1 MLCCL
6 RGGLIAGFAAAALR
20 LPGRLYFRARR
31 GRRAG
36 LPAVVGFAALDVLA
50 AALAALI
57 LASTLV
63 YANGGELRMYAV
75 CAFLAGAA
83 IPTWAVREL
92 TEERRIRLKTEN
104 LRLKN
109 EK

>member
-1 MLCCL
+1 MRNTLSELPIMLCCL
-6 RGGLIAGFAAAALR
+6 RGGIIAGFAAAALR

-36 LPAVVGFAALDVLA
+36 LPAVIGFAALDVLA

-63 YANGGELRMYAV
+63 YSNGGELRMYAV

-83 IPTWAVREL
+83 AQITAVNKL
-92 TEERRIRLKTEN
+92 ITEN
-104 LRLKN
+104 
-109 EK
+109 